1 MTQKLHKFLLL
12 LLAQSIEIHRWG
24 QGTPKITKLPN
35 FVNSD
40 NVLGFDVEVDDSDGM
55 EFFQWFGDILQD
67 IEYLRLFE
75 ISAIEL
81 VKEGFLT

>member
-12 LLAQSIEIHRWG
+12 LLAQSIEIHRRS

-55 EFFQWFGDILQD
+55 EFLQWFGDILQD